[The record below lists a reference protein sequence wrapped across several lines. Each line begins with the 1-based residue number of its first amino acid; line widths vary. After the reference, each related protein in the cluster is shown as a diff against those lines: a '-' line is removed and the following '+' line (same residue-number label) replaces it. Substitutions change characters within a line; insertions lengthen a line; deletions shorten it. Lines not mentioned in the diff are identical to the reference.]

1 MLCYM
6 GLIQLY
12 EGSPRMTAF
21 FENLLIAASAV
32 GLITAVLYAY
42 RALFVALG
50 LFCTRRYAT
59 ARRQHRFGIVI
70 AARNEECVLGHLL
83 DSIRAQ
89 DYPAELVTVFVV
101 ADNCTDRTASIARE
115 RGAVCYERHDPAH
128 QTKGFALEYLFD
140 CIERD
145 FGRASYEGYLVLD
158 ADNLLS
164 SDYLS
169 RMNDAFDAG
178 ERIVTS
184 YRNTKN
190 FDANW
195 ISYSYGAHW
204 LGTARNE
211 HRARS
216 YLGLSTRL
224 QGTGYLFTSELVTNG
239 WHYTSLT
246 EDRELTA
253 EAVCRGFRVGY
264 QHEAVFYDEQPVDL
278 PIALRQRLRWARG
291 NLLVFLRVGGRL
303 FAQIFRRLLRPR
315 GGERRLKDSFI
326 CYDVLMMTFPETL
339 LFVLRRLLS
348 LTAKI
353 ALLLLGGVTP
363 SALTAFLLALGL
375 DVAGDYLSRLI
386 IPVYVTLIERR
397 RMPRM
402 PWYKKLVGCLLWP
415 IFPLIGDVT
424 MLIALFCRVRWK
436 PIPHRAALSI
446 DQIKKN
452 D

>member
-1 MLCYM
+1 
-6 GLIQLY
+6 
-12 EGSPRMTAF
+12 MTAL
-21 FENLLIAASAV
+21 FEHLLTAASVV
-32 GLITAVLYAY
+32 GLVTAVLYAY
-42 RALFVALG
+42 RALFVVLG
-50 LFCTRRYAT
+50 LFCTRRYAPAT
-59 ARRQHRFGIVI
+59 HQHRYGIVI
-70 AARNEECVLGHLL
+70 AARNEQCVLGHLL

-89 DYPAELVTVFVV
+89 DYPAALITVFVV
-101 ADNCTDRTASIARE
+101 ADNCTDRTAEVARE
-115 RGAVCYERHDPAH
+115 HGAVCYERHDPEH
-128 QTKGFALEYLFD
+128 QTKGYALEFLFD

-145 FGRASYEGYLVLD
+145 FGRATYDAYLVLD

-164 SDYLS
+164 GDYLS

-195 ISYSYGAHW
+195 IAYSYGAHW

-224 QGTGYLFTSELVTNG
+224 QGTGYLFAAELVKDG

-246 EDRELTA
+246 EDRQLTA
-253 EAVCRGFRVGY
+253 EAVCRGYRVAY

-291 NLLVFLRVGGRL
+291 NLLVFLRVCGRL
-303 FAQIFRRLLRPR
+303 FTQIFRRLFRPR
-315 GGERRLKDSFI
+315 KDERRFRDSFI

-339 LFVLRRLLS
+339 LFVLRRLLA
-348 LTAKI
+348 LTAKT
-353 ALLLLGGVTP
+353 ALLFLGGITP
-363 SALTAFLLALGL
+363 TALTAFVVALAT
-375 DVAGDYLSRLI
+375 DVAGDYLSRFI
-386 IPVYVTLIERR
+386 IPVYVTLIEHRR
-397 RMPRM
+397 IPRM
-402 PWYKKLVGCLLWP
+402 PWYKKLIGCLLWP

-436 PIPHRAALSI
+436 PIPHRAAVSI